1 MSKKR
6 LYKKGMELFHNKTK
20 QKILFGKWNED
31 GSGACMTKDLE
42 FLTVEREVLD
52 TDYTAYS
59 EIEKQAK
66 ERRRGQGWK

>member
-6 LYKKGMELFHNKTK
+6 LYKKGMELFHKETK

-52 TDYTAYS
+52 TDYTA
-59 EIEKQAK
+59 
-66 ERRRGQGWK
+66 